1 MVGGLE
7 GCFKQTW
14 ELAEKIE
21 KSKLTPM
28 QKLHAMRTKLVPMLY
43 HLLEN
48 SDTTLNQLERFN
60 RAFRKMA
67 KRILFLPEYAA
78 NAYIHLHRMYGG
90 AGLPDLP
97 LLKAK
102 FVLQSLLAALNLK
115 DELGSYT
122 QKFLL
127 RNRSI
132 DEFIDAINNS
142 RRSGLSK
149 LGKEVISAL
158 LKIKQYLRMDIK
170 INKFDNK
177 IGLKIDNRNM
187 TQALESTNVTILDIF
202 SSCPPLSAVPRVVLH
217 QPTFLPQEPRH
228 PGGSLGAAAE
238 AGHLDVQEAESD
250 LLSLVLDLRVFIRSF
265 KLQRRH
271 PWSWTRNSEAI
282 NLTSI

>member
-1 MVGGLE
+1 MDDIVLIFEDNSTVSATIQLMNNLATKMGLTFNAAKCGVTNFNDDLFIDGKTVPQVTEERAYKYLGTQSFPNMVGGLE

-149 LGKEVISAL
+149 LGK
-158 LKIKQYLRMDIK
+158 
-170 INKFDNK
+170 
-177 IGLKIDNRNM
+177 
-187 TQALESTNVTILDIF
+187 
-202 SSCPPLSAVPRVVLH
+202 
-217 QPTFLPQEPRH
+217 
-228 PGGSLGAAAE
+228 
-238 AGHLDVQEAESD
+238 
-250 LLSLVLDLRVFIRSF
+250 
-265 KLQRRH
+265 
-271 PWSWTRNSEAI
+271 
-282 NLTSI
+282 